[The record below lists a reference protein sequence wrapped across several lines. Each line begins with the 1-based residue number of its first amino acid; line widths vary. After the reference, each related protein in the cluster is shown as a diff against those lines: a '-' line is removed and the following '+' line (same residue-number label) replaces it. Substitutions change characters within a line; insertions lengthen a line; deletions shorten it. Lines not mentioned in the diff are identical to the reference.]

1 MCVLTRLARARVATI
16 VACLFVLPVQG
27 ALAEPPAPR
36 QPAAKEK
43 CRVCGMFVAKYPGW
57 VAQVS
62 FRDSPTLFFDGPK
75 DMFKFLFNLAK
86 YLPEQTR
93 QDVTAIYVT
102 EYYDLRPIR
111 AEDAFFVKGSDV
123 FGPMGHE
130 LVPFASKEA
139 ALEFF
144 QDHKGKEVFRLE
156 LITPAVITELD

>member
-1 MCVLTRLARARVATI
+1 
-16 VACLFVLPVQG
+16 
-27 ALAEPPAPR
+27 
-36 QPAAKEK
+36 
-43 CRVCGMFVAKYPGW
+43 MFVAKYPGW